1 MASVHAQDVPADQ
14 QTVVRRG
21 RHPDRKQP
29 HTSGLHPT
37 PAVLRTVTLD
47 NADGQIGEL
56 HRSWYELLTPH
67 AGAAVDIA
75 QTGRAVI
82 ASWAEPSRRYHDLD
96 HLRDVLRSVD
106 QLAAHAA
113 DPTAVRLAAWYHDV
127 VYRGRSDDELSSA
140 ARAERE
146 LVNLEVEHGLV
157 TEVARLVRL
166 TATHDPDPADRNGE
180 TLCDADLRIL
190 ASPADRY
197 ARYVAA
203 VRAEYAHVPDARFRE
218 GRAALL
224 SSLLAG
230 PALFRTPHGHAEW
243 EAPAR
248 ANLTAELRTLRA

>member
-1 MASVHAQDVPADQ
+1 M
-14 QTVVRRG
+14 TV
-21 RHPDRKQP
+21 
-29 HTSGLHPT
+29 
-37 PAVLRTVTLD
+37 D
-47 NADGQIGEL
+47 NADDQIGEL
-56 HRSWYELLTPH
+56 HRSWYELLAPH

-96 HLRDVLRSVD
+96 HLCDVLRSVD

-127 VYRGRSDDELSSA
+127 VYHGRSDDELASA

-146 LVNLEVEHGLV
+146 LFDLDVEHSLV

-166 TATHDPDPADRNGE
+166 TATHDPGPGDRNGE

-203 VRAEYAHVPDARFRE
+203 VRAEYAHVPDAQFRE